1 MNITITD
8 HDLIIVI
15 DHDLFIVDHGI
26 IILIGGA
33 QPFLY
38 KAQPGSY
45 IVLVTKKM
53 LVSQFHRCNAIFRDR
68 FSYT

>member
-15 DHDLFIVDHGI
+15 DHDLFIVDHDI
-26 IILIGGA
+26 IILIGA

-45 IVLVTKKM
+45 IVLVEIRGSLYM
-53 LVSQFHRCNAIFRDR
+53 
-68 FSYT
+68 

>member
-15 DHDLFIVDHGI
+15 DHDLFIVDHI
-26 IILIGGA
+26 IITIGA

-45 IVLVTKKM
+45 LVIVTKKM
-53 LVSQFHRCNAIFRDR
+53 LV
-68 FSYT
+68 

>member
-1 MNITITD
+1 MNIIIID

-15 DHDLFIVDHGI
+15 ILIIDHDIIFI
-26 IILIGGA
+26 IIGA

-38 KAQPGSY
+38 KAQPGSC

-53 LVSQFHRCNAIFRDR
+53 FVSQFHRCNDIFRDR